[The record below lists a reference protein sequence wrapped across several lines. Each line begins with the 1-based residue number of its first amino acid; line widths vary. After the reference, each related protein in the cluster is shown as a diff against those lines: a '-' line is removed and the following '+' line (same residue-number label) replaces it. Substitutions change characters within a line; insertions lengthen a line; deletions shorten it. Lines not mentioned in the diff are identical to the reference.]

1 MLDHELMEQVRDK
14 HPHLLEDPEGYE
26 EEEDEE

>member
-14 HPHLLEDPEGYE
+14 YPHLLEEIEPD
-26 EEEDEE
+26 EDEE

>member
-14 HPHLLEDPEGYE
+14 YPHLLKKPEYYE